1 MMMTHV
7 EQVLVDTIKILKRL
21 RAENNMPL
29 HALIFGRWGV
39 GKTVSAKEIVKN
51 SKETFYIKIESGI
64 TRSRLLKKIGFSLG
78 CGARH
83 SYEATLDLIKAHLE
97 YLNMQPV
104 IIVDESQR
112 IFSNQQILNELKD
125 LAEDDSLR
133 FSYIFLGDHTTP
145 KIIASH
151 PHSIHSRIVIR
162 KELSPLSLNTVE
174 KLLQENKLKADAE
187 KLYVFAKGRGWTTLD
202 LTLAIQA
209 LKNTKSEINEETLS
223 KVANALGR

>member
-1 MMMTHV
+1 MMTHV

-21 RAENNMPL
+21 REENNMPL
-29 HALIFGRWGV
+29 HGLAFGKWGA
-39 GKTVSAKEIVKN
+39 GKTVSAKKIAKN

-97 YLNMQPV
+97 YLNMQPIL
-104 IIVDESQR
+104 IIDESQR

-125 LAEDDSLR
+125 LAEDDMLK
-133 FSYIFLGDHTTP
+133 FSYIFLGDQTTP
-145 KIIASH
+145 KIISAH
-151 PHSIHSRIVIR
+151 PHSIHSRIVVR

-174 KLLQENKLKADAE
+174 KLLQENKLKADPE
-187 KLYVFAKGRGWTTLD
+187 RIFTFAKNRGWTTLD
-202 LTLAIQA
+202 VALCIQG
-209 LKNTKSEINEETLS
+209 LKNTKSEINEEVLT
-223 KVANALGR
+223 KVATALGR